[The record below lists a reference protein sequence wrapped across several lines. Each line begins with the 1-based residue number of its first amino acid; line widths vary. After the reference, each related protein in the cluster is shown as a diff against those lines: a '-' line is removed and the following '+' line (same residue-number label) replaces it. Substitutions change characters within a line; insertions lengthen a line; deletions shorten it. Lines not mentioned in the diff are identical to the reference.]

1 MRQKFAGFTLIEL
14 IVVMT
19 IISLLLTLAVPRY
32 FHSIDL
38 SKEKVLRANLSATR
52 DALDKFN
59 ADTGKYPNEL
69 ADLVKKHYIRSLPWD
84 PITERSDSWILVPP
98 GNGQDGLVYNI
109 KSGAEGTGA
118 DGTPYADW

>member
-1 MRQKFAGFTLIEL
+1 MYAGFTLIEL

-69 ADLVKKHYIRSLPWD
+69 AELVSKHYIRTLPWD

-98 GNGQDGLVYNI
+98 SNGQEGLVYNI

>member
-1 MRQKFAGFTLIEL
+1 MRAGFTLIEL

-69 ADLVKKHYIRSLPWD
+69 ADLVTKHYMRSLPWD
-84 PITERSDSWILVPP
+84 PITERSDSWVLVPP
-98 GNGQDGLVYNI
+98 SNGVEGLVYNI
-109 KSGAEGTGA
+109 RSGAEGNGA